1 MKLSTELKVG
11 ILVVLAIGLAYWGI
25 NFMQGNDIF
34 KKERNYYAV
43 YQRINGLVVSNPVSI
58 NGFNVGLVK
67 NISFLDSKGKRILVE
82 FAIKNKHIQI
92 PNDSKVRIF
101 SSDLLGSKAVE
112 LIVGESDI
120 MAQVGDTLTSDIEQD
135 LAEAVNAQI
144 APLKNKAEE
153 LLGKVTDAVVTV
165 ESIFDKDA
173 KENLSESFVKI
184 RESFESFSR
193 AAKNLD
199 DMVSTNKPVIDTM
212 MLDFSSVIANIR
224 ANEENLNTFFENM
237 ASISDTLESSELN
250 AAIAN
255 AANSLDKLSSMI
267 DNVSEGKGTIGKLM
281 YDDSLYNSLVN
292 TSSQLDSL
300 LNDMQ
305 AHPKRYIHFSVFG
318 KKDKQVKLSKKDIKM
333 IQESLND

>member
-1 MKLSTELKVG
+1 
-11 ILVVLAIGLAYWGI
+11 
-25 NFMQGNDIF
+25 MQGNDIF

-43 YQRINGLVVSNPVSI
+43 YQRINGLVASNPVSVK
-58 NGFNVGLVK
+58 GFNVGLVK
-67 NISFLDSKGKRILVE
+67 KISFLDPQGTKILVE
-82 FAIKNKHIQI
+82 FAVKNKDIQI
-92 PNDSKVRIF
+92 PIDSKARIF
-101 SSDLLGSKAVE
+101 SSDLLGSKGVE
-112 LIVGESDI
+112 IIIGESDV
-120 MAQVGDTLTSDIEQD
+120 MTQVGDTLLSGIEQD

-153 LLGKVTDAVVTV
+153 LLSKVTDAVVTV

-199 DMVSTNKPVIDTM
+199 ELVNTNKPVIDTM
-212 MLDFSSVIANIR
+212 MLDFSAVVANIR
-224 ANEENLNTFFENM
+224 ANEDNLNTFFENM
-237 ASISDTLESSELN
+237 ASISDTLESSDLN

-281 YDDSLYNSLVN
+281 YNDSLYNSLVN

-333 IQESLND
+333 IQESLNE